1 MAATALLRF
10 TQGLTV
16 GANGQA
22 LKGVIGTAVMVLNSD
37 NTDVASWQIDLVYVD
52 PASALVPATPYA
64 FNDNGSVA
72 TATFTPDVRGS
83 YRLVLKVWAL
93 PGRVGDPT
101 DTDIR
106 VFAVPEIN
114 GFVVPPAQLWPRPLP
129 PLDSGNPGAKASEF
143 NFGGQ
148 IYGWAGNGL
157 NDGLLNELIRR
168 VDHLSNNC
176 RQESLP
182 VTVGGQTTFT
192 LSVATTSNTTVQM
205 YLNSAKMQ
213 YGVDY
218 SVIGVNV
225 TYAGSIVLQT
235 TDVVEFW
242 YVT

>member
-1 MAATALLRF
+1 MAATALLKF
-10 TQGLTV
+10 TQGLTI

-22 LKGVIGTAVMVLNSD
+22 LKGVIGTAVTVLNSD

-52 PASALVPATPYA
+52 PASAVVPATPYA
-64 FNDNGSVA
+64 FSDSGSVA

-83 YRLVLKVWAL
+83 YRFVLKVWAVSN
-93 PGRVGDPT
+93 RVGDPA

-114 GFVVPPAQLWPRPLP
+114 GLVVPAAQLWPRPLP
-129 PLDSGNPGAKASEF
+129 PLGSGELGAKPFEF

-148 IYGWAGNGL
+148 VYGWAGNGL

-168 VDHLSNNC
+168 VDHLSGNY

-182 VTVGGQTTFT
+182 VTVDGQTTFT

-218 SVIGVNV
+218 SVSGATV
-225 TYAGSIVLQT
+225 TYAGSIATQT